1 MRLEVSTR
9 PLPTG
14 DEALELELG
23 HLFVSA
29 PMRLETPRRTEH
41 GMPPLRVLFGGV
53 SIDKKGWLFAWAAYV
68 QSPQEVPSLSVWPVA
83 QTGVRLSS
91 VLSAT
96 SEVEVVARVDTPA
109 RAVARLSQHLSSV
122 ARARIDPDISYLER
136 AVAAYRADLRRRR
149 DQAAAWGGA
158 AS

>member
-1 MRLEVSTR
+1 MGNR

-14 DEALELELG
+14 DEALALELA

-41 GMPPLRVLFGGV
+41 GMPPLRVLIGGV
-53 SIDKKGWLFAWAAYV
+53 SIDNKGWLYAWVAYV
-68 QSPQEVPSLSVWPVA
+68 PSPEDVPSLSVWPVA
-83 QTGVRLSS
+83 QTGVRFSS

-96 SEVEVVARVDTPA
+96 SEVEVAGRVDTPA
-109 RAVARLSQHLSSV
+109 RAVARLSHHLSTV
-122 ARARIDPDISYLER
+122 ARARIDPDVEYLDR
-136 AVAAYRADLRRRR
+136 AVAAYRAELRRRR
-149 DQAAAWGGA
+149 DQAAAWERGS